1 VATLFDETVDNT
13 CTRHSTGERL
23 SCWKRCNVGRLLAPE
38 GLVIERERERK
49 RERERERERDRE
61 RLIFCSVRRFAFSF
75 ALISM

>member
-1 VATLFDETVDNT
+1 MRRRNNVATLFDETVDNT

-49 RERERERERDRE
+49 RERERERERD
-61 RLIFCSVRRFAFSF
+61 LYSVQSEG
-75 ALISM
+75 LLSLLH